1 MTKFSKYLLIFALP
15 WIGLFIDTSS
25 ISAQKIQ
32 FDNKPAIEVFNQLQ
46 DETNFR
52 FLYRESLVSD
62 LRLSLQTDSETFID
76 DIKTSLQNHQ
86 LTTRVDSVGKH
97 IIVLPDQSEPD
108 KSSES
113 VRISGRVVHAQTGE
127 RLPYSTLYWQENGTT
142 NGVVAS
148 TSGRF
153 QATLN
158 PRQEQITL
166 KASFVGYQESNVT
179 IPIFSGEQI
188 DDITIRLKPKNVTGS
203 EIIVIGNRY
212 YSPQDTS
219 LAGLISTDRFSPLG
233 ESNSIRALQVLPSVG
248 TTTAMNDGLNIR
260 GSTPDGFQ
268 LELDGITIF
277 NQSHLFGLL
286 DSFNESAVLNSGFF
300 YDVSP
305 AHINSPIG
313 GKLSLRTR
321 SGSLQNT
328 DIEAGI
334 SNTSIKATIGGPI
347 QKGKSS
353 WLISARSS
361 YMNQV
366 DWFQNNELV
375 RWGLDIDRPGSDIG
389 PAENIETNL
398 VTPRSSD
405 VYYLDIHGKL
415 YFEQKSGNRTMA
427 SLYFGGDRT
436 NHIAD
441 RLVRSSA
448 SQRNFQTQNVETEN
462 RWNNFASSVQHQ
474 RSLSASIYSNT
485 MLGLSAYETLFSKD
499 DFLYTNVTQSGESLQ
514 TTVFTYPLLNQST
527 MNRVKLDQT
536 FDIQQDEFSFK
547 TGFTGYYHKG
557 EYREE
562 SFDRQSFYARTSSI
576 QADLFLQSELNP
588 FDFFSLQS
596 GIRTHYYSS
605 GKYFRLSPRMKA
617 NLFSDKVFSVSA
629 GYSRNHQFINRV
641 GFSNAVTADVWI
653 LANETQ
659 APSSVDQ
666 FTAGIYINP
675 VSRFYF
681 QVESYLKRYDN
692 LRSHELN
699 AKSLTNTFT
708 DSPWF
713 YDNEGEGKGVE
724 FLARYR
730 TGFVTFAQSYT
741 LSSIK
746 LRNESINEGEEFY
759 APWDRTHV
767 GTTNLTFNLSP
778 NIQLFAA
785 FIMASGSVTGTYDF
799 ARNQSNRLGTYRRLD
814 LSALF
819 TKSIDGKTIHAK
831 FSVFNVLDEQNPWYR
846 EYQPVIVTRN
856 TVPAIRSEIVSVYDL
871 GIQPSFEIK
880 IDF

>member
-1 MTKFSKYLLIFALP
+1 MTKFSKFLLIFVLP
-15 WIGLFIDTSS
+15 CIGLFIDTSS
-25 ISAQKIQ
+25 LSAQVIQ

-46 DETNFR
+46 NKTKFR

-62 LRLSLQTDSETFID
+62 LRLSLLTDHETFIE
-76 DIKTSLQNHQ
+76 DIKTSLQRYQ

-97 IIVLPDQSEPD
+97 IIVLPGQSEPN

-113 VRISGRVVHAQTGE
+113 VRISGRVVDAQTGE
-127 RLPYSTLYWQENGTT
+127 RLPYSTLSWQENERTS
-142 NGVVAS
+142 GVVAS
-148 TSGRF
+148 TAGRF
-153 QATLN
+153 QVTVN
-158 PRQEQITL
+158 PGQEQITL

-179 IPIFSGEQI
+179 IPILSGEQI

-233 ESNSIRALQVLPSVG
+233 ESNAIRALQVLPSVG

-300 YDVSP
+300 YDVTP

-313 GKLSLRTR
+313 GKLSLTTR
-321 SGSLQNT
+321 SGSLQIT
-328 DIEAGI
+328 DNEAGN

-366 DWFQNNELV
+366 NWFQNNKLV
-375 RWGLDIDRPGSDIG
+375 RWGLDINLPGSDIDS
-389 PAENIETNL
+389 AQNIETNL

-415 YFEQKSGNRTMA
+415 YFEQKSGSRTMA
-427 SLYFGGDRT
+427 SLYFGVDHT

-441 RLVRSSA
+441 RLVRGRA
-448 SQRNFQTQNVETEN
+448 SQQNFQTRNVETEN

-474 RSLSASIYSNT
+474 RSLTASVYSNT
-485 MLGLSAYETLFSKD
+485 MLGLSAYETLFSKGD
-499 DFLYTNVTQSGESLQ
+499 LLYTNVTKIGESLQ
-514 TTVFTYPLLNQST
+514 TTVFTYPLLNRST

-536 FDIQQDEFSFK
+536 FDIQKGEFSLK
-547 TGFTGYYHKG
+547 TGFTGYYHRG

-562 SFDRQSFYARTSSI
+562 SFDRQSFYTRTSSV
-576 QADLFLQSELNP
+576 QADLFLQSDLDP
-588 FDFFSLQS
+588 FEFLDLQA

-605 GKYFRLSPRMKA
+605 GKYFLISPRIKA
-617 NLFSDKVFSVSA
+617 NLFSNKIFSVSA

-659 APSSVDQ
+659 APPSVNQ
-666 FTAGIYINP
+666 FTAEIYINP
-675 VSRFYF
+675 ISRFYL
-681 QVESYLKRYDN
+681 QAESYLKRYEN

-699 AKSLTNTFT
+699 AKSLTNTF
-708 DSPWF
+708 
-713 YDNEGEGKGVE
+713 Y
-724 FLARYR
+724 
-730 TGFVTFAQSYT
+730 GFS
-741 LSSIK
+741 L
-746 LRNESINEGEEFY
+746 
-759 APWDRTHV
+759 
-767 GTTNLTFNLSP
+767 
-778 NIQLFAA
+778 
-785 FIMASGSVTGTYDF
+785 
-799 ARNQSNRLGTYRRLD
+799 
-814 LSALF
+814 
-819 TKSIDGKTIHAK
+819 
-831 FSVFNVLDEQNPWYR
+831 VL
-846 EYQPVIVTRN
+846 
-856 TVPAIRSEIVSVYDL
+856 
-871 GIQPSFEIK
+871 
-880 IDF
+880 